1 MLACLPLAHCKDNVQ
16 DNYTPLVYITIRIS
30 CSITLNCPIY
40 LSGWVA
46 AKSVRLYVDK
56 NYRYHYL
63 SILGHDPPENQSLE
77 TISGKMRDW
86 DMDRDVDSGEEGEQK
101 TPEEVLQ
108 YQEIEEGT
116 SINCVKYWYCYYP
129 RI

>member
-1 MLACLPLAHCKDNVQ
+1 MDKLLNYDSIHFLHSHNAH
-16 DNYTPLVYITIRIS
+16 
-30 CSITLNCPIY
+30 SITLSCPIY

-77 TISGKMRDW
+77 TISGKMRGW
-86 DMDRDVDSGEEGEQK
+86 DMDCDVDSGEEGEQGK
-101 TPEEVLQ
+101 ESDIPQ
-108 YQEIEEGT
+108 QCQEPDEGT
-116 SINCVKYWYCYYP
+116 
-129 RI
+129 

>member
-1 MLACLPLAHCKDNVQ
+1 MHA
-16 DNYTPLVYITIRIS
+16 
-30 CSITLNCPIY
+30 CSITLSCPIY

-77 TISGKMRDW
+77 TISGKMRGW
-86 DMDRDVDSGEEGEQK
+86 DMDCDVDSGEEGEPK
-101 TPEEVLQ
+101 
-108 YQEIEEGT
+108 EEGDVIQECQT
-116 SINCVKYWYCYYP
+116 AEEGVYMCLYLN
-129 RI
+129 

>member
-1 MLACLPLAHCKDNVQ
+1 MYHS
-16 DNYTPLVYITIRIS
+16 Y
-30 CSITLNCPIY
+30 SIALNCPIY

-63 SILGHDPPENQSLE
+63 SILGHDPPANQSLE

-86 DMDRDVDSGEEGEQK
+86 DMDCDVDSGGEG
-101 TPEEVLQ
+101 
-108 YQEIEEGT
+108 
-116 SINCVKYWYCYYP
+116 
-129 RI
+129 